1 MAERQRALTA
11 ARPDPADDRLEA
23 GAMFVEGPDL
33 HRPVRVLTRQLFHAG
48 AEIGLE
54 ALLGGEVAPG
64 MARTRHLAGE
74 PQAPQVFQAA
84 SR

>member
-1 MAERQRALTA
+1 
-11 ARPDPADDRLEA
+11 
-23 GAMFVEGPDL
+23 MFIEDL
-33 HRPVRVLTRQLFHAG
+33 HTPVRLLARQLFHAG

>member
-1 MAERQRALTA
+1 
-11 ARPDPADDRLEA
+11 
-23 GAMFVEGPDL
+23 MFVEGPDL
-33 HRPVRVLTRQLFHAG
+33 HRPARLLARQLFHAG

-64 MARTRHLAGE
+64 MARHLAGE

>member
-1 MAERQRALTA
+1 
-11 ARPDPADDRLEA
+11 
-23 GAMFVEGPDL
+23 MFVEGPDL
-33 HRPVRVLTRQLFHAG
+33 HRPARLLARQLFHAG

-54 ALLGGEVAPG
+54 PLLGGEVAPG